1 MTAIF
6 EFIIESLSLVMD
18 FLSLKD
24 SKKDTISK
32 KSHNKHN
39 VKIALYVLSIG
50 SLILISFLLYK
61 NYYGNEKRAIEKLVA
76 IEKILASEKEDIGT
90 YPENLSEIIR
100 NNPLRKDIIIDV
112 WGNEYYYEQLDKGQ
126 NYKLCSKGKDG
137 VLNTIDD
144 VKID

>member
-1 MTAIF
+1 MAIF

-24 SKKDTISK
+24 SKKDTTSK
-32 KSHNKHN
+32 KSQNKHH
-39 VKIALYVLSIG
+39 VKIAWYVLSIG

-61 NYYGNEKRAIEKLVA
+61 NYYSNEKQTIEKLVA
-76 IEKILASEKEDIGT
+76 LEKILANEKENIGT

-112 WGNEYYYEQLDKGQ
+112 WGNEYYYEQLDNGQ
-126 NYKLCSKGKDG
+126 KYKLIAKGKDG
-137 VLNTIDD
+137 LLNTKDD
-144 VKID
+144 VKNN